1 MSEVG
6 IDSLCWAIAYVV
18 KEYYLCYRNRQRLS
32 GMTIHDDIHK
42 ALSVLRAGGVILY
55 PTDTVWGIGCDAT
68 SSEAVRRIFEIK
80 RRPESKALIS
90 LVGSWDMLEQTLG
103 RPVAKDVLDFIAS
116 ASRPVTVI
124 YENVDGLAPELLAAD
139 GSAGIRMTG
148 EEFSS
153 RLCQALGHP
162 LVSTSANVSGQ
173 PAPAFFNEISP
184 EIIAAVDYVVSYR
197 RDDLTAS
204 APSMVVKIN
213 GENID
218 VLRS

>member
-1 MSEVG
+1 
-6 IDSLCWAIAYVV
+6 
-18 KEYYLCYRNRQRLS
+18 
-32 GMTIHDDIHK
+32 MTIHDDIHK
-42 ALSVLRAGGVILY
+42 ALTVLRAGGVILY
-55 PTDTVWGIGCDAT
+55 PTDTVWGIGCDAK

-90 LVGSWDMLEQTLG
+90 LVGSRDMLEQTLG
-103 RPVAKDVLDFIAS
+103 RPVAGDVIDFIAS

-124 YENVDGLAPELLAAD
+124 YENVDGLARELLAAD

-148 EEFSS
+148 EDFSS
-153 RLCQALGHP
+153 QLCRALGRP

-173 PAPAFFNEISP
+173 PAPSFFNEISP

-197 RDDLTAS
+197 RDDLTPS

-213 GENID
+213 GDNID